1 MFPEGMEAWSEFRRT
16 GYPKIFPVV
25 VNNSA
30 GTIDTETQ
38 IRRLLFPQTEYD
50 NNSQNVQKAISL
62 LGGADNG
69 GTRLW
74 WDKK

>member
-25 VNNSA
+25 KNYSG
-30 GTIDTETQ
+30 GTIDTEKQ
-38 IRRLLFPQTEYD
+38 IRRLPFPQTEYD
-50 NNSQNVQKAISL
+50 NNNENVKNAISL
-62 LGGADNG
+62 LNGADHG
-69 GTRLW
+69 GTSLW

>member
-25 VNNSA
+25 QNYSG
-30 GTIDTETQ
+30 GTIDTEKQ
-38 IRRLLFPQTEYD
+38 IRRLPFPQTEYD
-50 NNSQNVQKAISL
+50 NNNANVKDAISL
-62 LGGADNG
+62 LNGADHG
-69 GTRLW
+69 GTPLW